1 MDQLN
6 FHYIL
11 ILLASAV
18 TLVAL
23 FRYLRL
29 PQVLAYL
36 CAGMAIGPHG
46 LAWIP
51 DLEGTRYLA
60 EFGLVF
66 LMFSIGIE
74 FSLPQLLAM
83 RRTVFGLG
91 RNFRTE
97 GLRQLG

>member
-18 TLVAL
+18 TLVTL

-36 CAGMAIGPHG
+36 CAGVAVGPHG
-46 LAWIP
+46 LGWIP
-51 DLEGTRYLA
+51 DLREVQRKEA
-60 EFGLVF
+60 SLVWF
-66 LMFSIGIE
+66 HC
-74 FSLPQLLAM
+74 
-83 RRTVFGLG
+83 
-91 RNFRTE
+91 
-97 GLRQLG
+97 LR